1 MKVIV
6 NGEVFEAGDSALT
19 VARLLQLKEVE
30 SPDMVSV
37 QLNGEVIDRGLY
49 ETTPVAADDE
59 IEFLYFM
66 GGGARP

>member
-6 NGEVFEAGDSALT
+6 NGEVFEADDSALT

-49 ETTPVAADDE
+49 ETTPVGANDE

>member
-1 MKVIV
+1 MRITV
-6 NGEVFEAGDSALT
+6 NGEVSEVVDSALT

-37 QLNGEVIDRGLY
+37 QLNGEVIDRGVY
-49 ETTPVAADDE
+49 ETTPVSANDE